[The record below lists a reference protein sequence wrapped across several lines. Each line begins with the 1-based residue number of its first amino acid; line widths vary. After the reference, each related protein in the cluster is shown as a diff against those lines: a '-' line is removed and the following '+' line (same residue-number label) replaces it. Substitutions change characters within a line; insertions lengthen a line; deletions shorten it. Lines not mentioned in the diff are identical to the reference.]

1 MESSSKSFIGQAA
14 STIWWLVLLRGIFA
28 IILGII
34 LFNNPGA
41 TLIVIMTFLGAYW
54 FVDGIFTLIASFQGK
69 KENKNWGWGVFG
81 AILSIL
87 AGLAVFAQPIV
98 ATIFTTAVLV
108 YFIGLMIFVSG
119 ISSIATGIKLRK
131 TSGEWAMI
139 LGGVLAIILAL
150 LLLFNPIL
158 TASVFVAMLGFFSVI
173 GGIIL
178 VVYAFKI
185 RKLKK
190 V

>member
-1 MESSSKSFIGQAA
+1 METGSKSLIGQVA
-14 STIWWLVLLRGIFA
+14 STIWWLVLLKGIFA

-34 LFNNPGA
+34 LFNNPGV

-69 KENKNWGWGVFG
+69 KENKNWGWGVFV

-87 AGLAVFAQPIV
+87 AGLAVFTQP
-98 ATIFTTAVLV
+98 ALTAIFTTTFLV
-108 YFIGLMIFVSG
+108 YFMGFLILVSG
-119 ISSIATGIKLRK
+119 ISSIATGFRLRK

-139 LGGVLAIILAL
+139 LGGILAVLLAL
-150 LLLFNPIL
+150 LLLSNPIL
-158 TASVFVAMLGFFSVI
+158 TTGVFVSTLGFFAI
-173 GGIIL
+173 LGGIIL
-178 VVYAFKI
+178 VVHSFKI
-185 RKLKK
+185 RKLKN

>member
-1 MESSSKSFIGQAA
+1 METGSKSLIGQAA

-87 AGLAVFAQPIV
+87 AGFAVFAQPIV

-108 YFIGLMIFVSG
+108 YFIGFTILVSG

-131 TSGEWAMI
+131 TSGEWVMI
-139 LGGVLAIILAL
+139 LSGVLALILAL

-158 TASVFVAMLGFFSVI
+158 TASVFVAMLGFFSIV

-178 VVYAFKI
+178 IVYSLKI
-185 RKLKK
+185 RKLKEA
-190 V
+190 

>member
-1 MESSSKSFIGQAA
+1 METGSKSLIGQAA

-34 LFNNPGA
+34 LFTTPGA

-54 FVDGIFTLIASFQGK
+54 FVDGIFTLIASIQGK
-69 KENKNWGWGVFG
+69 KENKNWGLGVFG

-108 YFIGLMIFVSG
+108 YLMGFMILASG
-119 ISSIATGIKLRK
+119 ISSIATGFKLRK
-131 TSGEWAMI
+131 TSGEWVMI
-139 LGGVLAIILAL
+139 YGGVLAVLLGL

-158 TASVFVAMLGFFSVI
+158 TASVFVSLLGFFSIV

-178 VVYAFKI
+178 IVYSLKI